1 MVPRSRLPVPGPS
14 ALYPVTGILYAAP
27 MRNGGEGWYRE
38 LHWQI
43 LIGLVAGLVVGL
55 LLGERVV
62 YVKPLG
68 DVFLR
73 LLRMV
78 IVPLVVS
85 SLIVGTTGIG
95 EATRVGRLGGKTG
108 LYYLATSGASI
119 FAGLVAVNVIR
130 PGVGAEVPLQEIPD
144 TLSVGVGGLGDI
156 LLRIIPQNP
165 LRAMADGDMLGV
177 IFFSLMLG
185 LFMNG
190 LPAAQKG
197 TLVGIAKALFDL
209 MMRLTDFII
218 RLAPIGVFSLM
229 AQVVGTAGL
238 EVFAPLLLY
247 MFTVVVSLGIHALIT
262 LPLVLKVFAK
272 ADPLDYAR
280 AMAPALV
287 TAFSSASSSAT
298 LPLTMECVEE
308 RAGVPNEVSS
318 FVLPLGATVN
328 MDGTALYECVAAM
341 FIAQV
346 YGIDLSFG
354 DQILV
359 FFTALLASIG
369 AAGIP
374 MAGLVMITVV
384 LRAVGLPMEGVG
396 LILAV
401 DRVLDMCRTSVN
413 VWSDSVGCA
422 VVARWEG
429 YERS

>member
-1 MVPRSRLPVPGPS
+1 MQ
-14 ALYPVTGILYAAP
+14 
-27 MRNGGEGWYRE
+27 NGAWYRE

-43 LIGLVAGLVVGL
+43 LIGLVAGLLVGVV
-55 LLGERVV
+55 LGEHVV
-62 YVKPLG
+62 YLKPLG
-68 DVFLR
+68 DIFLR

-85 SLIVGTTGIG
+85 SLVVGTTGIG
-95 EATRVGRLGGKTG
+95 DATRIGRLGGKAG
-108 LYYLATSGASI
+108 IYYVATSGASI
-119 FAGLVAVNVIR
+119 FAGLVAVNAIR
-130 PGVGAEVPLQEIPD
+130 PGVGADVPLHAVPEK
-144 TLSVGVGGLGDI
+144 LAVGAGSLGDI
-156 LLRIIPQNP
+156 VLRIIPQNP
-165 LRAMADGDMLGV
+165 LRAMVEGDMLGV
-177 IFFSLMLG
+177 IFFSLVLG

-190 LPAAQKG
+190 LPASQKQ
-197 TLVGIAKALFDL
+197 TLVGIFKAFFDV
-209 MMRLTDFII
+209 MMRITDFII
-218 RLAPIGVFSLM
+218 RLAPVGVFALM

-238 EVFAPLLLY
+238 EVFGPLLLY
-247 MFTVVVSLGIHALIT
+247 MATVVLSLGIHAGVT
-262 LPLVLKVFAK
+262 LPLVLRYFAK
-272 ADPLDYAR
+272 VDPLEYAR
-280 AMAPALV
+280 AMTPALL

-298 LPLTMECVEE
+298 LPLTMECVED
-308 RAGVPNEVSS
+308 RAGIPNEVTS

-346 YGIDLSFG
+346 YGIEISIG
-354 DQILV
+354 QQVLV

-401 DRVLDMCRTSVN
+401 DRILDMCRTSVN

-429 YERS
+429 YGRA